1 MCVRTGVRNAPISA
15 AASRRRKTYPGR
27 LSGRIEIKHLVFR
40 YRTDGAIALDD
51 VSLQAEPGEFIALVG
66 PSGSGKSTLL
76 RLLLG
81 FDRKNLGYKPRAS
94 STALYYYI
102 T

>member
-1 MCVRTGVRNAPISA
+1 MRSNV
-15 AASRRRKTYPGR
+15 
-27 LSGRIEIKHLVFR
+27 VFC

-81 FDRKNLGYKPRAS
+81 FDTPKSGTIYYDGQDIAGLDMHAVRRQLGIVLQHSRLMSRHPDRCS
-94 STALYYYI
+94 ALPQHHS
-102 T
+102 